1 MTIKE
6 LKEKLEGYPDDYLV
20 YLYDDIED
28 FQLKAKYIDLVDEDS
43 YYFDE
48 VDGERG
54 ITIRH

>member
-6 LKEKLEGYPDDYLV
+6 LKEKLEEYPEDYLV